1 MGLLINLNPF
11 SELSGYF
18 LNCRKVRYHPDL
30 RINLQFIFEHC
41 LIHITQSRCLLS
53 SFSWIFLHLPS
64 TWPIPVFKSFKSNC
78 CLPSYEENDRPSMC
92 HILSEKCLKKIN
104 SVKIYRF
111 VISTMINIGVI
122 RDDNLAVYDVELFI
136 RQYVQQIYEKQTLRQ
151 NEQQW
156 EVGKKSASKSSL

>member
-1 MGLLINLNPF
+1 
-11 SELSGYF
+11 
-18 LNCRKVRYHPDL
+18 
-30 RINLQFIFEHC
+30 
-41 LIHITQSRCLLS
+41 
-53 SFSWIFLHLPS
+53 
-64 TWPIPVFKSFKSNC
+64 
-78 CLPSYEENDRPSMC
+78 MC

-151 NEQQW
+151 NEQQ
-156 EVGKKSASKSSL
+156 